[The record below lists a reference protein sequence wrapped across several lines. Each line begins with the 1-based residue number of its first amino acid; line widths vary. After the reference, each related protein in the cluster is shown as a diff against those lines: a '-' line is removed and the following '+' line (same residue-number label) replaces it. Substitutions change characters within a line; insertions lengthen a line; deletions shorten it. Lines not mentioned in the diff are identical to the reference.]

1 LGFELSEHELL
12 DREHELERICS
23 ELDVAGTGTGG
34 VLLIQGPAG
43 IGKTALL
50 RRVGRLGRERGMNVL
65 SGRGS
70 DLERDFA
77 YGVVRQLLESSLK
90 FAEKQRP
97 DLLEGCAAAVRSVLS
112 PGTATGTVSTGDSVQ
127 VTAVSYPTL
136 HGLYW
141 FCSNLS
147 EWTPLVMSVDDYQWA
162 DLPSQ
167 RFLVYLSRRIEQLP
181 IEIVLT
187 HRPGE
192 GSAEL
197 LNEFES
203 DRSFHLIRPGPL
215 GPHAVAGLVGS
226 WYSEPAADQFVT
238 ACHSATGGNPLL
250 LRELLLELKD
260 GGLAPTAENAEHV
273 AELGPQGVSRAVLRR
288 LKKLPTGAFEL
299 ARALSL
305 LAAGSSLQLAAKLA
319 EMHLHDAGQAADALI
334 DIDILQ
340 PGLLPEFVHPIVRTA
355 IYREMPAA
363 GRGLMHARAARL
375 LAQEGAPADSIA
387 AQLLATEP
395 AGDSWVVESL
405 RNAARE
411 SLERAVP
418 HSAVAYLRRALA
430 EPPSDT
436 ARTEVLHELGFAE
449 EAVDPPEAVVH
460 LRQALESSTHP
471 RERAYICLAMLRAL
485 LQVGRVSEAVDE
497 VRSCMAAL
505 EESDGELALRLEA
518 ELISALRQGLAT
530 SPLADK
536 QLDRWRGRVEG
547 RTPSERLILI
557 HLAAQ
562 SALAGADAATVA
574 KMAQQAL
581 AGGLL
586 LSDQSSESIL
596 YYLPVYQLTCA
607 DRFELAEEGL
617 ELAARDARSR
627 GSPLGFAMVST
638 FRSCLALARGQLADA
653 EAEARNAMEAATRL
667 HSRTY
672 GFPVALDALLSVLVE
687 TGDTEG
693 AQQLLTSNGLD
704 KELPDSVPFRLLLA
718 ARGNLRMAQSRA
730 REAMDDFTELMR
742 REQAGPANLFLSP
755 YRPIAAL
762 ALFELGE
769 VQSANAL
776 ADESLAQARAWGAPR
791 LLAISL
797 LAAARLK
804 GGERGLDLLAEA
816 LAVTESTHAQLVRAQ
831 CLIDYGAA
839 LRRAGRR
846 SDALP
851 PLRLGLDLA
860 YRCRAGVL
868 SDYARKELAVI
879 GARPRRPV
887 LSGIDAMTAS
897 ERRVALMASDGLPN
911 RAIAQALFVT
921 VRTVELHLTHAYQK
935 LGIRSR
941 EELGSL
947 LESTQTQ

>member
-1 LGFELSEHELL
+1 
-12 DREHELERICS
+12 
-23 ELDVAGTGTGG
+23 
-34 VLLIQGPAG
+34 
-43 IGKTALL
+43 
-50 RRVGRLGRERGMNVL
+50 MNLL

-77 YGVVRQLLESSLK
+77 YGVVRQLLESSLRL
-90 FAEKQRP
+90 AEKEHP
-97 DLLEGCAAAVRSVLS
+97 DLLEGSAAAVRSVFS
-112 PGTATGTVSTGDSVQ
+112 PGSVAGTFSTKDSMHVN
-127 VTAVSYPTL
+127 AVSYPTL

-147 EWTPLVMSVDDYQWA
+147 ERTPLVLSVDDYQWA

-192 GSAEL
+192 GSADL
-197 LNEFES
+197 LNEFER
-203 DRSFHLIRPGPL
+203 DQSFHLLRPGPL
-215 GPHAVAGLVGS
+215 GTHAVAGMVNS
-226 WYSEPAADQFVT
+226 WYSEPPADQFVT

-260 GGLAPTAENAEHV
+260 RGLMPTAENAEHV

-288 LKKLPTGAFEL
+288 LKKLPSGAFEL
-299 ARALSL
+299 AKTLALL
-305 LAAGSSLQLAAKLA
+305 GPGSSLQQAARLAR
-319 EMHLHDAGQAADALI
+319 MHLHDAGQAADALI

-340 PGLLPEFVHPIVRTA
+340 PGLPLDFAHPIVRAA
-355 IYREMPAA
+355 IYLEMSPAD
-363 GRGLMHARAARL
+363 RGLMHARAARL
-375 LAQEGAPADSIA
+375 LAQDGAPADSIA
-387 AQLLATEP
+387 AQLLAAEP

-405 RNAARE
+405 QNAARE
-411 SLERAVP
+411 ALERGVP
-418 HSAVAYLRRALA
+418 NSAVAYLRRALA
-430 EPPSDT
+430 EPPSQT
-436 ARTEVLHELGFAE
+436 ARAEVLHELGVAE

-471 RERAYICLAMLRAL
+471 RDRAFICLAMLRAL
-485 LQVGRVSEAVDE
+485 LQVGRVVEAVDE
-497 VRSCMAAL
+497 VKSCIAAL
-505 EESDGELALRLEA
+505 EGRDEELAQRLEA
-518 ELISALRQGLAT
+518 ELISTLRQGLAT

-536 QLDRWRGRVEG
+536 QLDRWKGRVDG
-547 RTPSERLILI
+547 RTASERLILT
-557 HLAAQ
+557 HLAAR

-586 LSDQSSESIL
+586 LADQSSDSIL
-596 YYLPVYQLTCA
+596 YYLPLYQLTCA

-617 ELAARDARSR
+617 ELAAQDAQSR

-653 EAEARNAMEAATRL
+653 EAEARNAMETAARL
-667 HSRTY
+667 HGWAYVS
-672 GFPVALDALLSVLVE
+672 PVALDALLSVLIE
-687 TGDTEG
+687 AGDTEE

-718 ARGNLRMAQSRA
+718 ARGNLRMAQSRV
-730 REAMDDFTELMR
+730 REAMDGFTELMR

-755 YRPIAAL
+755 YRPLAAQ

-769 VQSANAL
+769 SHSANAL
-776 ADESLAQARAWGAPR
+776 VDESLAQARSWGAPR
-791 LLAISL
+791 MLGISL
-797 LAAARLK
+797 LAAARIK

-816 LAVTESTHAQLVRAQ
+816 ISVTESTQAQLVRAR

-839 LRRAGRR
+839 LRRAGKRA
-846 SDALP
+846 DALT
-851 PLRLGLDLA
+851 PLRQGLDLA
-860 YRCRAGVL
+860 YRCRATVL
-868 SDYARKELAVI
+868 SDYARKELRVL

-887 LSGIDAMTAS
+887 LSGIEAMTAS
-897 ERRVALMASDGLPN
+897 ERRVALMASEGLPN

-941 EELGSL
+941 EELRPL
-947 LESTQTQ
+947 LEST